1 MRVVTVDKLARFSAE
16 AMQKIGLFE
25 TDRFFC
31 DLYCLLPGQAQKV
44 HAHQGSDKV
53 YLVLQGRARVRVGDA
68 EQELSPG
75 QAALAPA
82 GDPHGVTNTTGE
94 PVTLLVFMAPKPAH

>member
-1 MRVVTVDKLARFSAE
+1 MRIATLDRMVRFSPE
-16 AMQKIGLFE
+16 GMQKVGLFE

-44 HAHQGSDKV
+44 HVHQGSDKV
-53 YLVLQGRARVRVGDA
+53 YLVLQGRARVRVGDE
-68 EQELSPG
+68 EQELTPG

-82 GDPHGVTNTTGE
+82 GDPHGVRNATGE
-94 PVTLLVFMAPKPAH
+94 PVTLFVVMAPKPAH